1 MTFQSKEISNPA
13 NKPLELPKGY
23 KPMSSAMLRL
33 EVPEKKG
40 YHRHWF
46 RGTPQR
52 LQRAQQAGYRFVDPK
67 DVDVN
72 NFDLAGDSAKS
83 GSTDLG
89 TRISVTSGDD
99 SGNPG
104 QPTRLYLM
112 ECPQE
117 FYEYAQKVLEKGVD
131 LIAETLRGGKVGTS
145 ESGETVDDSTK
156 RYLKKGSES
165 SLFHKRKT

>member
-1 MTFQSKEISNPA
+1 MTFQSKENPNPA

-33 EVPEKKG
+33 EVPKKDG

-52 LQRAQQAGYRFVDPK
+52 LQRAQQAGYHFVDPS

-72 NFDLAGDSAKS
+72 NFDLAGDSSKS

-99 SGNPG
+99 SGTPG

-117 FYEYAQKVLEKGVD
+117 LYEYAQKVLEKEVD
-131 LIAETLRGGKVGTS
+131 LVVETLRGGKVGAKG
-145 ESGETVDDSTK
+145 SGETSDDAAK

>member
-1 MTFQSKEISNPA
+1 MTFQSKENPA
-13 NKPLELPKGY
+13 SKPLTLPKGY

-52 LQRAQQAGYRFVDPK
+52 LQRAQQAGYRFVDPAE
-67 DVDVN
+67 VDTN
-72 NFDLAGDSAKS
+72 NFDLAGDSKAS

-89 TRISVTSGDD
+89 TRISVTSGEGGE
-99 SGNPG
+99 S

-112 ECPQE
+112 ECPEE
-117 FYEYAQKVLEKGVD
+117 FYEYSQKLLEKDVD
-131 LIAETLRGGKVGTS
+131 KIAETLRGGKVGTK
-145 ESGETVDDSTK
+145 ESGETADDATK
-156 RYLKKGSES
+156 RYLKKGSEN